1 MNPNLELTTGNILLK
16 ISELA
21 ENRLQRREDLELLID
36 TAIKQNK
43 ISLLKELSF
52 HAKFSD
58 GLLRVIQKKENT
70 VDEVYFIKAAE
81 EYKSSIE
88 KVRTVLEELLSNA
101 SEFIKSVLM
110 EKYLQLTQVSLANL
124 NSLCSDLSYLKLFFN
139 DLKNLNG

>member
-1 MNPNLELTTGNILLK
+1 MNPSLELTTDDILLK
-16 ISELA
+16 VSELA
-21 ENRLQRREDLELLID
+21 KNRLQRREDLELLID

-52 HAKFSD
+52 QAKFSD

-70 VDEVYFIKAAE
+70 VDEAYFIKAAE
-81 EYKSSIE
+81 EYKNSIE
-88 KVRTVLEELLSNA
+88 KVRTVLEDLLSNA

-110 EKYLQLTQVSLANL
+110 GKYLQLTQVSLVNL

>member
-16 ISELA
+16 VSELA

-52 HAKFSD
+52 QAKFSD

-70 VDEVYFIKAAE
+70 VDEAYFIKAAE
-81 EYKSSIE
+81 EYKNSIE
-88 KVRTVLEELLSNA
+88 KVRTVLEDLLSNA

-110 EKYLQLTQVSLANL
+110 GKYLQLTQVSLVNL

>member
-1 MNPNLELTTGNILLK
+1 MNPNLELTTDNILQSV
-16 ISELA
+16 SELA

-58 GLLRVIQKKENT
+58 GLLRVVQKKESI
-70 VDEVYFIKAAE
+70 VDEAYFLKATE
-81 EYKSSIE
+81 EYKNSIE
-88 KVRTVLEELLSNA
+88 KVRTVLEELLIHA
-101 SEFIKSVLM
+101 SDFIKLVLT
-110 EKYLQLTQVSLANL
+110 EKYLQLSQVSLANL

-139 DLKNLNG
+139 DLRNING